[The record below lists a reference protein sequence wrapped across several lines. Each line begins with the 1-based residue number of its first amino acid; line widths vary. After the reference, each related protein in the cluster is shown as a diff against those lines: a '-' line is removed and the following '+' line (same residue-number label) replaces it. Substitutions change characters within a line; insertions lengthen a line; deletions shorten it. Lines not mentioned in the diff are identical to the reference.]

1 MISRSFKII
10 SIIILSSVVAAFQI
24 DNREVGEIFFLA
36 NNLIISPPR
45 FNIEIEIIG
54 GDIIN
59 RFYIIIYRE
68 FRGLAIFL
76 GYNPIAFYLD
86 RIFFSRRLISRALI

>member
-1 MISRSFKII
+1 MQFFKII
-10 SIIILSSVVAAFQI
+10 SIITLSSIIVAFQI
-24 DNREVGEIFFLA
+24 DNYKVRKVFLLI

-54 GDIIN
+54 DSITD

-76 GYNPIAFYLD
+76 RYNPIIFYLD
-86 RIFFSRRLISRALI
+86 RIFSSRRLIS

>member
-1 MISRSFKII
+1 MILQSFKII
-10 SIIILSSVVAAFQI
+10 FIITLSSIVAAFRI
-24 DNREVGEIFFLA
+24 DNYEIKKVFFLI

-45 FNIEIEIIG
+45 FSIEIEIISG
-54 GDIIN
+54 NITG

-76 GYNPIAFYLD
+76 GYNLMAFYLD
-86 RIFFSRRLISRALI
+86 RIFSSRRSISRAFI